1 MESNFSFCP
10 CRDTAD
16 FTAITIDHVRND
28 DALFQVCGIISA
40 SRSRNAESG
49 ESRQTKVDSSFVQCE
64 RRCIIHLDG
73 RCGVLFAEKNQER
86 QMRRWTFIAS
96 LAIMERDVPLPFAHL
111 PRIRTNFTWFLPILE
126 TAFHG
131 AKQSFLSIFFSLS
144 LSFSPS
150 SIPLRPRFLAN
161 LNFAKKEAP
170 FCLGISF
177 RHEVN
182 ESTHCDCVII
192 LHSLRLSMT
201 VLWNS

>member
-144 LSFSPS
+144 LSLLLPSLFGLVFSR
-150 SIPLRPRFLAN
+150 I
-161 LNFAKKEAP
+161 
-170 FCLGISF
+170 
-177 RHEVN
+177 
-182 ESTHCDCVII
+182 
-192 LHSLRLSMT
+192 
-201 VLWNS
+201 